1 MNSHI
6 PRLRAFC
13 HSHSLCEAR
22 FRAAQEARKHLE
34 RQVKM
39 EEYQERRALAQC
51 FFFAIFCGVYTWK
64 IMDIFHGG
72 NYIVNI

>member
-51 FFFAIFCGVYTWK
+51 FFLPFFAVCI
-64 IMDIFHGG
+64 HGKSWT
-72 NYIVNI
+72 YFMWVII